1 MTEETFTDI
10 AQLAEYYHDRL
21 TPAFRSYLLHTGV
34 TEETIELFQIG
45 ADEPGGRIGFSCDED
60 DLGGDFTGR
69 LVFPVRDLEDRV
81 VDLIG
86 YSPQLRP
93 KYKTL
98 SGSTRIMYNR
108 GIIEP
113 SDPVFLCDGVLD
125 AVLLTQHGHAAAAVL
140 EGQLPA
146 RDDPDFAGKEV
157 FLVFSGNYAGRR
169 NAMAVA
175 GMVAGTA
182 RAVYVVTLPEGVRG
196 AADLF
201 ALDEDAQLVLAG
213 LVDQARR
220 ERRFERFA
228 PDTRNVDAFVE
239 EVLERKEGQSQGIT
253 TGFPALDRQLLGGLR
268 EGLYL
273 LASTPGMGK
282 TTLLRQLA
290 DQVAATA
297 GIPVL
302 FLSMEMSA
310 FELWAKSI
318 AREMELPAVD
328 ILNGRIDAA
337 EFRKV
342 TLRYAE
348 VLKRVWTMEGNEATT
363 VASLSERAMEVH
375 NQTGMNPVVVIDGL
389 QRLPLSDSGPGAAIR
404 PAAGREVEVCL
415 ALKHMARRLGCA
427 VVATVSLNRE
437 SRDSGPSGLA
447 AELVDVEHIAD
458 VVALLRVAGSRTG
471 PDVAIA
477 EMAQDPSRM
486 VLEILKNRN
495 GTTGSLP
502 LLFYK
507 VTGRF
512 VEGSHSTSP

>member
-1 MTEETFTDI
+1 MNEETFADLT
-10 AQLAEYYHDRL
+10 QLAEYYHDRL
-21 TPAFRSYLLHTGV
+21 TPAFRSYLLHMGV
-34 TEETIELFQIG
+34 SEETIELFQIG
-45 ADEPGGRIGFSCDED
+45 ADEPGGRIGFACDD
-60 DLGGDFTGR
+60 DELGGDFSGR
-69 LVFPVRDLEDRV
+69 LVFPLRDLEDRV

-93 KYKTL
+93 RYKTL
-98 SGSTRIMYNR
+98 SGSTRVMFNR

-125 AVLLTQHGHAAAAVL
+125 AVLLTQHGHASAAVL
-140 EGQLPA
+140 GGGNFQPEMA
-146 RDDPDFAGKEV
+146 PDFAGKEV
-157 FLVFSGNYAGRR
+157 FVVFSGNYAGRR
-169 NAMAVA
+169 NAIAVA
-175 GMVAGTA
+175 GLIAGSA

-196 AADLF
+196 AAELF
-201 ALDEDAQLVLAG
+201 SLDEDAQLVFAG
-213 LVDQARR
+213 LVEQARR

-228 PDTRNVDAFVE
+228 PDTRNVDAFLQ

-290 DQVAATA
+290 DQVAAA
-297 GIPVL
+297 SDSPVL

-318 AREMELPAVD
+318 AREMEIPAVD
-328 ILNGRIDAA
+328 VLSGRIDAG
-337 EFRKV
+337 EFREV
-342 TLRYAE
+342 SGRYGE
-348 VLKRVWTMEGNEATT
+348 VLKRVWTMEGNETT
-363 VASLSERAMEVH
+363 SVASLGERAMEVH
-375 NQTGMNPVVVIDGL
+375 NQTGVSPVVIVDGL
-389 QRLPLSDSGPGAAIR
+389 QRLPASDAGSGGR
-404 PAAGREVEVCL
+404 GAAGREVEICL
-415 ALKHMARRLGCA
+415 ALKHMARRLGCP
-427 VVATVSLNRE
+427 VIATVPLNRE
-437 SRDSGPSGLA
+437 TRGGNASPLA

-477 EMAQDPSRM
+477 EMAQEPSRM

-502 LLFYK
+502 MLFYK
-507 VTGRF
+507 VHGRF
-512 VEGSHSTSP
+512 VEGAHSTAT